1 MEVHH
6 PHHLAHKKNWK
17 EYFLEFLMLFLAV
30 FLGFLAENVRET
42 YIERHREKEYISG
55 LIQNLRSDTADIT
68 KVLERNQVK
77 QEAWTALLQ
86 LADKDLS
93 KHVYDTIFYE
103 KFVKGAFVPI
113 FRPNDATIVQLKSSG
128 NLRLVNKQD
137 VTDSILSYDKIREKL
152 VGHNDYLVNGNDE
165 VWEKAYPIFKA
176 WIFVDTSYMDLYT
189 RTLLRF
195 DVPPLRVDPLQQQLF
210 FGQLGRMMLILR
222 ANRDYMIQQKE
233 KATTLIQFLE
243 KRYNL

>member
-6 PHHLAHKKNWK
+6 PHHLGHKKNWK

-152 VGHNDYLVNGNDE
+152 VGHNDYLVKGNDE

-176 WIFVDTSYMDLYT
+176 WIFADTSYMDLNT
-189 RTLLRF
+189 RTLIRF

-210 FGQLGRMMLILR
+210 FGQLGRMILILR
-222 ANRDYMIQQKE
+222 ANRDYMNQQKD

>member
-152 VGHNDYLVNGNDE
+152 VGHNDYLVKGNDE

>member
-152 VGHNDYLVNGNDE
+152 VGHNDYLVKGNDE

-176 WIFVDTSYMDLYT
+176 WIFVDTSYMDLNT
-189 RTLLRF
+189 RTLIRF

>member
-30 FLGFLAENVRET
+30 FLGFIAENLREI
-42 YIERHREKEYISG
+42 YVERHREKEYIIG
-55 LIQNLRSDTADIT
+55 LVQNLKSDTADIRKT
-68 KVLERNQVK
+68 VERNLVK
-77 QEAWTALLQ
+77 QAAWTALLQ
-86 LADKDLS
+86 LADKDFS
-93 KHVYDTIFYE
+93 NHSSDTIFYE
-103 KFVKGAFVPI
+103 KFVKGAFMPI

-152 VGHNDYLVNGNDE
+152 VEHNDYLVKGNDE

-176 WIFVDTSYMDLYT
+176 WIFADTSYMDLST
-189 RTLLRF
+189 RTLIRF
-195 DVPPLRVDPLQQQLF
+195 DVPPLRVDPLQQQIF
-210 FGQLGRMMLILR
+210 FGHLRRMILILR
-222 ANRDYMIQQKE
+222 VNRDYMNQQKD

>member
-222 ANRDYMIQQKE
+222 ANRDYMNQQKD

>member
-68 KVLERNQVK
+68 KVLQRNQVK

-113 FRPNDATIVQLKSSG
+113 FRPNDATIVHLKSSG

-152 VGHNDYLVNGNDE
+152 VGHNDYLVKGNDE

>member
-103 KFVKGAFVPI
+103 NFVKGAFVPI

-152 VGHNDYLVNGNDE
+152 VGHNDYLVKGNDE

-176 WIFVDTSYMDLYT
+176 WIFADTSYMDLNT
-189 RTLLRF
+189 RTLIRF

-222 ANRDYMIQQKE
+222 ANRDYMNQQKD

>member
-1 MEVHH
+1 
-6 PHHLAHKKNWK
+6 
-17 EYFLEFLMLFLAV
+17 
-30 FLGFLAENVRET
+30 
-42 YIERHREKEYISG
+42 
-55 LIQNLRSDTADIT
+55 
-68 KVLERNQVK
+68 
-77 QEAWTALLQ
+77 TALLQ

-152 VGHNDYLVNGNDE
+152 VEHNDYLVKGNDE
-165 VWEKAYPIFKA
+165 VWEKAYPLFKA
-176 WIFVDTSYMDLYT
+176 WIFADTSYMDLSR
-189 RTLLRF
+189 RTLVRF
-195 DVPPLRVDPLQQQLF
+195 DVPPLRVDALQQQIF
-210 FGQLGRMMLILR
+210 FGHLGRMMLILR
-222 ANRDYMIQQKE
+222 VNRDYMNQQKD
-233 KATTLIQFLE
+233 KATNLIQFLE

>member
-152 VGHNDYLVNGNDE
+152 VGHNDYLVKGNDE

-176 WIFVDTSYMDLYT
+176 WIFADTSYMDLYT
-189 RTLLRF
+189 RTLIRF

-210 FGQLGRMMLILR
+210 FGHLGRMMLILR
-222 ANRDYMIQQKE
+222 VNRDYMIQQKE

>member
-152 VGHNDYLVNGNDE
+152 VEHNDYLVKGNDE

-176 WIFVDTSYMDLYT
+176 WIFADTSYMDLNT
-189 RTLLRF
+189 RTLIRF

-222 ANRDYMIQQKE
+222 ANRDYMNQQKD

>member
-6 PHHLAHKKNWK
+6 PHHLGHKKNWK

-55 LIQNLRSDTADIT
+55 LIQNLKSDTADIT
-68 KVLERNQVK
+68 KVLQRNQVK

-152 VGHNDYLVNGNDE
+152 VEHNDYLVKGNDE

-176 WIFVDTSYMDLYT
+176 WIFADTSYMDLNT
-189 RTLLRF
+189 RTLIRF

-222 ANRDYMIQQKE
+222 ANRDYMNQQKD

>member
-6 PHHLAHKKNWK
+6 PHHLGHKKNWK

-77 QEAWTALLQ
+77 QAAWTALLQ

-152 VGHNDYLVNGNDE
+152 VGHNDYLVKGNDE
-165 VWEKAYPIFKA
+165 VWEKAYHIFKA
-176 WIFVDTSYMDLYT
+176 WIFADTSYMDLNT
-189 RTLLRF
+189 RTLIRF

-210 FGQLGRMMLILR
+210 FGQLGRMILILR

>member
-152 VGHNDYLVNGNDE
+152 VGHNDYLVKGNDE

-176 WIFVDTSYMDLYT
+176 WIFADTSYMDLNT
-189 RTLLRF
+189 RTLIRF

-210 FGQLGRMMLILR
+210 FGQLGRMILILR

>member
-55 LIQNLRSDTADIT
+55 LIQNLKSDTADIT
-68 KVLERNQVK
+68 KVLQRNQVK

-137 VTDSILSYDKIREKL
+137 VTDSILIYDKIREKL
-152 VGHNDYLVNGNDE
+152 VGHNDYLVKGNDE

-176 WIFVDTSYMDLYT
+176 WIFADTSYMDLNT
-189 RTLLRF
+189 RTLIRF

>member
-152 VGHNDYLVNGNDE
+152 VGHNDYLVKGNDE

-176 WIFVDTSYMDLYT
+176 WIFADTSYMDLNT
-189 RTLLRF
+189 RTLIRF

-222 ANRDYMIQQKE
+222 ANRDYMNQQKD

>member
-137 VTDSILSYDKIREKL
+137 VTDSILIYDKIREKL
-152 VGHNDYLVNGNDE
+152 VGHNDYLVKGNDE

-222 ANRDYMIQQKE
+222 ANRDYMNQQKD

>member
-68 KVLERNQVK
+68 KVLQRNQVK

-152 VGHNDYLVNGNDE
+152 VGHNDYLVKGNDE

-176 WIFVDTSYMDLYT
+176 WIFADTSYMDLNT
-189 RTLLRF
+189 RTLIRF

-222 ANRDYMIQQKE
+222 ANRDYMNQQKD

>member
-1 MEVHH
+1 MERIFFRV
-6 PHHLAHKKNWK
+6 PDA
-17 EYFLEFLMLFLAV
+17 FSGCV
-30 FLGFLAENVRET
+30 SGFFAENVRET

-68 KVLERNQVK
+68 KVLQRNQVK

-152 VGHNDYLVNGNDE
+152 VGHNDYLVKGNDE

>member
-137 VTDSILSYDKIREKL
+137 VTDSILIYDKIREKL
-152 VGHNDYLVNGNDE
+152 VGHNDYLVKGNDE

-222 ANRDYMIQQKE
+222 ANRDYMIQKKE